1 MKYLTRKEELIL
13 LTVYRL
19 EESASLVKIREQLI
33 ASTGHNWT
41 VGNVYVPLDRMFKL
55 GYLETHIGEPTSQRG
70 GKAVKFYTL
79 SRKGKQSLFELKKVH
94 DKMWAEI
101 SDMAFEK

>member
-19 EESASLVKIREQLI
+19 EDSASLVKIREQLI
-33 ASTGHNWT
+33 SSTGHNWT

-55 GYLETHIGEPTSQRG
+55 GYLESHIGEPTSQRG
-70 GKAVKFYTL
+70 GKAVKFYAL
-79 SRKGKQSLFELKKVH
+79 SKKGKKSLVELKKVH
-94 DKMWAEI
+94 DKMWAELPE
-101 SDMAFEK
+101 MVFEK

>member
-33 ASTGHNWT
+33 ESTGHNWT
-41 VGNVYVPLDRMFKL
+41 VGNVYVPLDRMHKL

-70 GKAVKFYTL
+70 GKAVKFYAL
-79 SRKGKQSLFELKKVH
+79 SRKGKKALIELKQVN
-94 DKMWAEI
+94 DRMWAEI
-101 SDMAFEK
+101 SDMALEK

>member
-19 EESASLVKIREQLI
+19 EDSASLVKIREQLI
-33 ASTGHNWT
+33 SSTGHNWT

-55 GYLETHIGEPTSQRG
+55 GYLETRIGEPTSQRG
-70 GKAVKFYTL
+70 GKAVKFYTI
-79 SRKGKQSLFELKKVH
+79 SKKGKKSLVELKKVH
-94 DKMWAEI
+94 DKMWAELPE
-101 SDMAFEK
+101 MAFEK

>member
-19 EESASLVKIREQLI
+19 EESASLVKIRELLI
-33 ASTGHNWT
+33 ASTGFNWT
-41 VGNVYVPLDRMFKL
+41 VGNVYVPLDRMHKL

-70 GKAVKFYTL
+70 GKAVKFYAL
-79 SRKGKQSLFELKKVH
+79 SRKGKKALIELKQVN
-94 DKMWAEI
+94 DRMWAEI
-101 SDMAFEK
+101 SDMALEK

>member
-13 LTVYRL
+13 LAVYRL
-19 EESASLVKIREQLI
+19 EDSASLVKIREQLI
-33 ASTGHNWT
+33 SSTGHNWT

-55 GYLETHIGEPTSQRG
+55 GYLGSHIGEPTSQRG

-79 SRKGKQSLFELKKVH
+79 SKKGKKSLVELKKVH
-94 DKMWAEI
+94 DKMWAELPE
-101 SDMAFEK
+101 MAFEK